1 MMTSSFQVAMILRAP
16 VREFTPPNRSPDIRI
31 AIPVL
36 KFGAVPVDP
45 PLILAPMAG
54 ITDHAYRLM
63 LRSIGG
69 VGLVT
74 MEFISSEAISR
85 GNARQLRKMVFSDE
99 ERPISIQIYGSDPDR
114 MAAAA
119 DIVEELGPDVCD
131 INMGCP
137 ANKVLKGCAG
147 AALMGDPNLAEAI
160 VRKVKSRL
168 SIPLTVKF
176 RLGLD
181 DSRKNF
187 LELGR
192 ICEGEGAAAVAMHG
206 RTARQMYTGR
216 ADWDRIGEL
225 KAALTIP
232 VVGNGD
238 IETAEDAVAMFE
250 KTGCDAVMCGRAT
263 MKNPWIFRQTQD
275 LLSGRHPRA
284 PTLEERRD
292 LMLEHFSGIERE
304 AFDPREALHKLRTMT
319 GWYTHG
325 LPNGRALRVRIFGLA
340 TPADFRA
347 AVEEFFAGL
356 SVARETPAPEPVP
369 VAVGRG
375 VRFANS
381 GREILATGAAHR
393 FLREAD
399 RQP

>member
-1 MMTSSFQVAMILRAP
+1 MLR
-16 VREFTPPNRSPDIRI
+16 
-31 AIPVL
+31 
-36 KFGAVPVDP
+36 FGAVPVDP

-85 GNARQLRKMVFSDE
+85 GNARQMRKMLFSEE
-99 ERPISIQIYGSDPDR
+99 ERPLSIQIYGSDPER

-119 DIVEELGPDVCD
+119 DVVEELGPDVCD

-147 AALMGDPNLAEAI
+147 AALMGDPELAKAI
-160 VRKVKSRL
+160 VRKVRSRL

-181 DSRKNF
+181 DSRRNF

-216 ADWDRIGEL
+216 ADWDKIAEL
-225 KAALTIP
+225 KAALSIP

-238 IETAEDAVAMFE
+238 IETAQDALDMFS
-250 KTGCDAVMCGRAT
+250 KTRCDAVMCGRAT
-263 MKNPWIFRQTQD
+263 MKNPWIFRQIAD
-275 LLSGRHPRA
+275 LLAGRPPREA
-284 PTLEERRD
+284 TVSERRD
-292 LMLEHFSGIERE
+292 LMLSHFGQIERL
-304 AFDPREALHKLRTMT
+304 AFDTREALHKLRTMT

-325 LPNGRALRVRIFGLA
+325 LPNGRALRTRISELQ
-340 TPADFRA
+340 TPEDFRS
-347 AVEEFFAGL
+347 AVHEFFADL
-356 SVARETPAPEPVP
+356 TEPV
-369 VAVGRG
+369 A
-375 VRFANS
+375 
-381 GREILATGAAHR
+381 ATA
-393 FLREAD
+393 
-399 RQP
+399 